1 MIRIFLVSFSRCHIS
16 TMPLS
21 GNTNGL
27 PKPETVI
34 AASKEAEKRPLDFP
48 AVERAKYARS
58 MVKRVQ
64 EFQKAGRPVE
74 QIREIL
80 PEFVT
85 DFPQLFS
92 MLTQPEGYDRV
103 SLESMLSLL
112 DRIGGGSMNHHQA
125 SVIVGH
131 QLLEK
136 FVKPQLRG
144 DT

>member
-1 MIRIFLVSFSRCHIS
+1 MSE
-16 TMPLS
+16 S
-21 GNTNGL
+21 GNSL

-48 AVERAKYARS
+48 AAERAKYARS

-74 QIREIL
+74 QIKEIL
-80 PEFVT
+80 PEFVR
-85 DFPQLFS
+85 DYPQLFS
-92 MLTQPEGYDRV
+92 MLTQPEGYDKA
-103 SLESMLSLL
+103 SLESMLTLL

-131 QLLEK
+131 QLIEK

-144 DT
+144 DN

>member
-1 MIRIFLVSFSRCHIS
+1 MSE
-16 TMPLS
+16 S
-21 GNTNGL
+21 GNSL

-48 AVERAKYARS
+48 AAERAKYARS

-74 QIREIL
+74 QIKEIL
-80 PEFVT
+80 PEFVR
-85 DFPQLFS
+85 DYPQLFS
-92 MLTQPEGYDRV
+92 MLTQPEGYDKA
-103 SLESMLSLL
+103 SLESMLTLL

-125 SVIVGH
+125 SVIVGA
-131 QLLEK
+131 QLVEK

-144 DT
+144 DN